1 MRALVLAALAVCAL
15 ALAGAFVAQGSGE
28 GSGSSASPNAGTGT
42 LRQTQTQTQTQGP
55 AGADRGAPPAP
66 VAERTAAE
74 VLDAIPVKGRAP
86 KTGYDRRAGFGD
98 GWKDP
103 DRNGCDAR
111 NDALR
116 RDLVDVSIDGRCR
129 VLSGVLLDPYTG
141 ARIDFVRGEL
151 SSQAVQIDHVVAL
164 SDAWQKGAQALTGAQ
179 RIAFANDPLNLLA
192 VDGAANSRKG
202 DGDAA
207 TWLPPERGFRCE
219 YVARQISVK
228 AAYGLWVTDAEG
240 DAMRRVLEACPDQ
253 PAYASALAGSA
264 LG

>member
-15 ALAGAFVAQGSGE
+15 AVAGAFVAQGSAE
-28 GSGSSASPNAGTGT
+28 GGGSSASPQAGTGT
-42 LRQTQTQTQTQGP
+42 LRQTEPQPKGP
-55 AGADRGAPPAP
+55 VGADRGASPAP
-66 VAERTAAE
+66 VAERTAVE

-98 GWKDP
+98 GWQDP

-111 NDALR
+111 NDVLR
-116 RDLVDVSIDGRCR
+116 RDLVDVSIDERCR
-129 VLSGVLLDPYTG
+129 VLSGVLRDPYTG
-141 ARIDFVRGEL
+141 ADIDFLRGER

-164 SDAWQKGAQALTGAQ
+164 SDAWQKGAQALAREQ

-240 DAMRRVLEACPDQ
+240 DAMRRVLASCPDQ
-253 PAYASALAGSA
+253 PAYASALAAAG
-264 LG
+264 